1 MVWTT
6 GCARRDSKP
15 SMIFAGCQ
23 SNRVTEWKH
32 LNLNY
37 KIVARIDEQ
46 KCIGCDLC
54 HIACW
59 DGAHQCIH
67 LDRVTGPVDGH
78 VEMHQTPAAKE
89 AESRAA
95 IAETPVSRK
104 ERERSGRTGPYPTPL
119 ARIPRVDETECVG
132 CNLCSL
138 RLPGGRMH
146 HHGRASI
153 HGLGAADVGE
163 RSTSAAFVAAAPT
176 NVETSKR
183 LMRLSRFLRI
193 GKQLHEDAHHDDC
206 SFKTEPYRKA
216 DAACKADLLIDGAT
230 IREVRAGIPASAADK
245 VVDATGLL
253 LLPGGIDAHTHL
265 DMPFGGTTSADDFE
279 TGTRAAAIGGTTT
292 IVDFAIQARGTKM
305 RTALDTWWKKAEG
318 KACIDFGLHMI
329 VTDLPDAGLEDMDE
343 MVREGVAS
351 FKLFMA
357 YPNVLMVDDATI
369 FKALRQ
375 TAKNGALI
383 CMHAENG
390 SVIDVIVQQALAE
403 GKTAPIYHALT
414 RPTKAEAE
422 AVHRAIAMAEMA
434 GVPIYIVHL
443 SSEDA
448 LNQVREARD
457 RGLPAFAE
465 TCPQYLLLSLED
477 VADKGWE
484 GAKYVFTPPLRER
497 KNQPK
502 LWEGLRKDNLQVVST
517 DHCPFCFADQKALG
531 KDDFTKIPN
540 GGPGIENRL
549 QLLHHH
555 GVGQGN
561 FSINRFVELVSTAP
575 ARIFG
580 MYPKKGVLAA
590 GSDADLVLWDPA
602 ADYTISAATHHMR
615 VDYSMFEGFHVRGNA
630 RDVYSRG
637 ELIVSGGKFIGK
649 PGRGKYLRREARG
662 GAWK

>member
-1 MVWTT
+1 MPTVLIQNGTIVN
-6 GCARRDSKP
+6 ADS
-15 SMIFAGCQ
+15 S
-23 SNRVTEWKH
+23 V
-32 LNLNY
+32 Y
-37 KIVARIDEQ
+37 
-46 KCIGCDLC
+46 
-54 HIACW
+54 
-59 DGAHQCIH
+59 
-67 LDRVTGPVDGH
+67 
-78 VEMHQTPAAKE
+78 
-89 AESRAA
+89 
-95 IAETPVSRK
+95 
-104 ERERSGRTGPYPTPL
+104 
-119 ARIPRVDETECVG
+119 
-132 CNLCSL
+132 
-138 RLPGGRMH
+138 
-146 HHGRASI
+146 
-153 HGLGAADVGE
+153 
-163 RSTSAAFVAAAPT
+163 
-176 NVETSKR
+176 
-183 LMRLSRFLRI
+183 
-193 GKQLHEDAHHDDC
+193 
-206 SFKTEPYRKA
+206 
-216 DAACKADLLIDGAT
+216 ADLLIDGAT
-230 IREVRAGIPASAADK
+230 IKEIRAGIPASTAQT
-245 VVDATGLL
+245 VVDARGLL

-265 DMPFGGTTSADDFE
+265 DMPFGGSKSADDFE

-318 KACIDFGLHMI
+318 KACVDYGLHMI
-329 VTDLPDAGLEDMDE
+329 VTDLPDAGLEDMDD
-343 MVREGVAS
+343 MVHEGVAS

-403 GKTAPIYHALT
+403 GKTAPIYHSLT
-414 RPTKAEAE
+414 RPTVAEAE
-422 AVHRAIAMAEMA
+422 AVHRAIAMAEIA
-434 GVPIYIVHL
+434 GVPVYIVHL

-477 VADKGWE
+477 VADIGWE

-497 KNQPK
+497 RNQTK
-502 LWEGLRKDNLQVVST
+502 LWDGLRADHLQVVST

-580 MYPKKGVLAA
+580 MYPKKGVLAE

-602 ADYTISAATHHMR
+602 EDYTISAATHHMR
-615 VDYSMFEGFHVRGNA
+615 VDYSMFEGFRVRGNA

-637 ELIVSGGKFIGK
+637 ELIVSKGEFIAK
-649 PGRGKYLRREARG
+649 PGRGDYLRREARG
-662 GAWK
+662 GAWT